1 MRLQWGLYILVIFTY
16 FTGCTTEPENIG
28 SVGDQDGF
36 IHKYSE
42 ISISGSMEVD
52 YLSSGYY
59 EPQIVGLD
67 DIGQLDYR
75 LRMDLGYPRIE
86 GFLSTYEQTIRRNS
100 NRYGFDW
107 RLILAVMNQ
116 ESRFRIQAV
125 SHRGAYGLMQ
135 IMPGTGMDVSSEL
148 GIDSIRQPENNI
160 TGGVY
165 YLWRMRAMFSPP
177 DSDRGNTSATEGDIL
192 KLALAAYNGGPS
204 RVRDAQR
211 LAVYLGLDPYRW
223 DVIRDL
229 LPMLE
234 RRYYTLHR
242 SVWENGRPTGNYFY
256 GWPETINYVDSV
268 MEYYSYYQAM
278 FD

>member
-1 MRLQWGLYILVIFTY
+1 
-16 FTGCTTEPENIG
+16 
-28 SVGDQDGF
+28 
-36 IHKYSE
+36 
-42 ISISGSMEVD
+42 MEVD